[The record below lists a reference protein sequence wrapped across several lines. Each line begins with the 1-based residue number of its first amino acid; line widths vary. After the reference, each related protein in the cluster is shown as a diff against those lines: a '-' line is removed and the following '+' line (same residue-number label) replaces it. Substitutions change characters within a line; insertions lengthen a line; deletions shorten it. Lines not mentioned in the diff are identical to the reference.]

1 MCTTRSLLRRPGAEV
16 NLTSDYPFPVVGN
29 EFAGKRTLITGGT
42 KGLGAAMAQ
51 RFVASGAKVAITA
64 RSRTARDSDST
75 LFVQADLGTAAG
87 AQTVIDRIHAAWG
100 GLDILID
107 NVGASDA
114 RSGSFASL
122 ADEVWQNILDINLLS
137 AVRLDR
143 AFVPGMMERRS
154 GVVIHIGTIWHRLP
168 QPDAA
173 LAYCAAKAALSAYS
187 KGLAKAVAP
196 HGVRVNMVSP
206 GFIETEAAHSWIM
219 QIAQSEGLGEE
230 GARQQIIAR
239 SGGIPLGRTGRP
251 AEIAELVAFLA
262 SDRAAFASGA
272 DYFLDGGAFPA
283 R

>member
-1 MCTTRSLLRRPGAEV
+1 MSA
-16 NLTSDYPFPVVGN
+16 YPFPVDGN
-29 EFAGKRTLITGGT
+29 EFAGKRILITGGT

-51 RFVASGAKVAITA
+51 RFVASGAKVAVTA
-64 RSRTARDSDST
+64 RSRAAPDGDST

-87 AQTVIDRIHAAWG
+87 AQAVIDRIHDAWG

-114 RSGSFASL
+114 PSGSFASL
-122 ADEVWQNILDINLLS
+122 SDEVWQSILEVNLLS

-154 GVVIHIGTIWHRLP
+154 GIVIHIGTIWHRLP

-173 LAYCAAKAALSAYS
+173 LAYCAAKSALASYS

-206 GFIETEAAHSWIM
+206 GFIETEAAHSWIV
-219 QIAQSEGLGEE
+219 QIARSEGIGEE

>member
-1 MCTTRSLLRRPGAEV
+1 M
-16 NLTSDYPFPVVGN
+16 
-29 EFAGKRTLITGGT
+29 
-42 KGLGAAMAQ
+42 
-51 RFVASGAKVAITA
+51 
-64 RSRTARDSDST
+64 
-75 LFVQADLGTAAG
+75 
-87 AQTVIDRIHAAWG
+87 
-100 GLDILID
+100 
-107 NVGASDA
+107 
-114 RSGSFASL
+114 
-122 ADEVWQNILDINLLS
+122 LS

-143 AFVPGMMERRS
+143 AFVPGMTERRS

-173 LAYCAAKAALSAYS
+173 LAYCAAKSALSSYS

-219 QIAQSEGLGEE
+219 QIARSEGIAEE

>member
-1 MCTTRSLLRRPGAEV
+1 MSA
-16 NLTSDYPFPVVGN
+16 YPFPVDGN
-29 EFAGKRTLITGGT
+29 EFAGKRVLITGGT
-42 KGLGAAMAQ
+42 KGLGAAMTQ
-51 RFVASGAKVAITA
+51 RFAVSGAKVAVTA
-64 RSRTARDSDST
+64 RSRAASDGDAS

-87 AQTVIDRIHAAWG
+87 AQAVIDRIHAAWG

-107 NVGASDA
+107 NVGASDVP
-114 RSGSFASL
+114 SGSFASL
-122 ADEVWQNILDINLLS
+122 SDEVWQRILEVNLLS
-137 AVRLDR
+137 AIRLDR

-154 GVVIHIGTIWHRLP
+154 GIVIHIGTIWHRLP
-168 QPDAA
+168 QPDTA
-173 LAYCAAKAALSAYS
+173 LAYCAAKSALSSYS

-206 GFIETEAAHSWIM
+206 GFIETEAAHSWIV
-219 QIAQSEGLGEE
+219 QIAQSEGIGEE
-230 GARQQIIAR
+230 AARQQIIAR
-239 SGGIPLGRTGRP
+239 SGGIPVGRTGRP

>member
-1 MCTTRSLLRRPGAEV
+1 LA
-16 NLTSDYPFPVVGN
+16 SDYPFAVDRN
-29 EFAGKRTLITGGT
+29 EFTGKRVLITGGT
-42 KGLGAAMAQ
+42 KGLGGAIAQ

-64 RSRTARDSDST
+64 RSPGAPNSGST
-75 LFVQADLGTAAG
+75 LFVRADLGTAAG
-87 AQTVIDRIHAAWG
+87 VQAVIDRIHDAWG

-114 RSGSFASL
+114 RSGSFESL
-122 ADEVWQNILDINLLS
+122 SDEVWQSILEINLLS

-143 AFVPGMMERRS
+143 ALVPGMMERRS

-187 KGLAKAVAP
+187 KGLAKAAAP
-196 HGVRVNMVSP
+196 QGVRVNMVSP
-206 GFIETEAAHSWIM
+206 GFIETEAAHDWIM
-219 QIAQSEGLGEE
+219 QIAGSQGIAEE
-230 GARQQIIAR
+230 AARQQIIAR

-262 SDRAAFASGA
+262 SDRAAFASGV

>member
-1 MCTTRSLLRRPGAEV
+1 M
-16 NLTSDYPFPVVGN
+16 TSDFPVDGK

-42 KGLGAAMAQ
+42 LGLGAAMAR
-51 RFVASGAKVAITA
+51 RFLASGAKVAVTA
-64 RSRTARDSDST
+64 RRPPAGAGDSM

-87 AQTVIDRIHAAWG
+87 SRTVIDRIRDAWG

-107 NVGASDA
+107 NVGASDTT
-114 RSGSFASL
+114 GGGFASL
-122 ADEVWQNILDINLLS
+122 SDEVWQSILEINLLS

-143 AFVPGMMERRS
+143 AFVPGMMERKS
-154 GVVIHIGTIWHRLP
+154 GIVIHIGTIWHRLP

-173 LAYCAAKAALSAYS
+173 LAYCAAKAALSGYS
-187 KGLAKAVAP
+187 KGLAKAAAP

-206 GFIETEAAHSWIM
+206 GFIETEAAHGWIM
-219 QIAQSEGLGEE
+219 QIAQSEGIGEE
-230 GARQQIIAR
+230 AARQQIIAR

>member
-1 MCTTRSLLRRPGAEV
+1 MM
-16 NLTSDYPFPVVGN
+16 SDYPFPIVGN

-51 RFVASGAKVAITA
+51 RFVASGAKVAVTA
-64 RSRTARDSDST
+64 RSRAARDSDST

-87 AQTVIDRIHAAWG
+87 TQAVIDRIHDTWG
-100 GLDILID
+100 GVDILID
-107 NVGASDA
+107 NVGGSDA
-114 RSGSFASL
+114 GSGSFASL
-122 ADEVWQNILDINLLS
+122 SDEVWQSMLEINLLS

-143 AFVPGMMERRS
+143 ALVPGMMERRS
-154 GVVIHIGTIWHRLP
+154 GVVIHVGTIWHRLP

-173 LAYCAAKAALSAYS
+173 LAYCAAKAALSTYS
-187 KGLAKAVAP
+187 KGLAKAAAP

-206 GFIETEAAHSWIM
+206 GFIETEAAHGWIM
-219 QIAQSEGLGEE
+219 QIAQSEGIGEE
-230 GARQQIIAR
+230 AARQQIIAR

-262 SDRAAFASGA
+262 SDRAAFASGV

>member
-1 MCTTRSLLRRPGAEV
+1 MMSE
-16 NLTSDYPFPVVGN
+16 YPFPVVGN

-42 KGLGAAMAQ
+42 KGLGAAMVQ
-51 RFVASGAKVAITA
+51 RFVASGAKVAVTA
-64 RSRTARDSDST
+64 RSRDARDSDS

-87 AQTVIDRIHAAWG
+87 AQAVIDRIHDAWG
-100 GLDILID
+100 GVDILIN
-107 NVGASDA
+107 NVGASDS
-114 RSGSFASL
+114 RTGSFASL
-122 ADEVWQNILDINLLS
+122 SDEVWQSILELNLLS

-187 KGLAKAVAP
+187 KGLAKAAAP
-196 HGVRVNMVSP
+196 QGVRVNMVSP
-206 GFIETEAAHSWIM
+206 GFIETEAAHGWIM
-219 QIAQSEGLGEE
+219 QIAQSEGIAEE
-230 GARQQIIAR
+230 AARQQIIAR

-262 SDRAAFASGA
+262 SDRAAFASGV

>member
-1 MCTTRSLLRRPGAEV
+1 MM
-16 NLTSDYPFPVVGN
+16 SDDPFSIVGN

-51 RFVASGAKVAITA
+51 RFAASGAKVAVTA
-64 RSRTARDSDST
+64 RSRAERDDGST

-87 AQTVIDRIHAAWG
+87 VQAVIDRIHDAWG
-100 GLDILID
+100 GVDILID
-107 NVGASDA
+107 NLGGSDA
-114 RSGSFASL
+114 SSGSVVSL
-122 ADEVWQNILDINLLS
+122 SDEVWQSILDINLLS

-143 AFVPGMMERRS
+143 ALVPGMMARRF

-219 QIAQSEGLGEE
+219 QIAQSEGIGEE
-230 GARQQIIAR
+230 AARQRIIAR

-262 SDRAAFASGA
+262 SDRAAFASGV

>member
-1 MCTTRSLLRRPGAEV
+1 MASE
-16 NLTSDYPFPVVGN
+16 FPVEGK

-42 KGLGAAMAQ
+42 KGLGAAMAR
-51 RFVASGAKVAITA
+51 RFLASGAKVAITA
-64 RSRTARDSDST
+64 RAPAPGAGDST
-75 LFVQADLGTAAG
+75 LFVKADLGTAAG
-87 AQTVIDRIHAAWG
+87 CRTVADRIHEAWG

-107 NVGASDA
+107 NVGASDVT
-114 RSGSFASL
+114 GGDIASL
-122 ADEVWQNILDINLLS
+122 SDEAWQRTLDVNLLS

-154 GVVIHIGTIWHRLP
+154 GIIIHIGTIWHRLP
-168 QPDAA
+168 QPDHA
-173 LAYCAAKAALSAYS
+173 LVYCAAKAALSSYS
-187 KGLAKAVAP
+187 KGLAKAAAP

-206 GFIETEAAHSWIM
+206 GFIETEAAYGWIM
-219 QIAQSEGLGEE
+219 HIAGSEGIGEE
-230 GARQQIIAR
+230 EARQKIIAR

-262 SDRAAFASGA
+262 SDRAAFASGV

>member
-1 MCTTRSLLRRPGAEV
+1 MASV
-16 NLTSDYPFPVVGN
+16 YPFPVIGN
-29 EFAGKRTLITGGT
+29 EFADKRTLITGGT

-51 RFVASGAKVAITA
+51 RFAASGAKVAIAA
-64 RSRTARDSDST
+64 RSRAAHDSDST

-107 NVGASDA
+107 NVGASDSH
-114 RSGSFASL
+114 SGSFASL
-122 ADEVWQNILDINLLS
+122 SDEVWQSILDVNLLS

-187 KGLAKAVAP
+187 KGLAKAAAP
-196 HGVRVNMVSP
+196 QGVRVNMVSP

-219 QIAQSEGLGEE
+219 HIARTEGMEEE

-262 SDRAAFASGA
+262 SDRAAFTSGV
-272 DYFLDGGAFPA
+272 DYFLDGGAFAA

>member
-1 MCTTRSLLRRPGAEV
+1 MASE
-16 NLTSDYPFPVVGN
+16 YPFSVVGN

-51 RFVASGAKVAITA
+51 RFVAGGAKVAITA
-64 RSRTARDSDST
+64 RSRAEHGTDST

-87 AQTVIDRIHAAWG
+87 TQTVIDRIHAAWG
-100 GLDILID
+100 GVDILID
-107 NVGASDA
+107 NVGASDS

-122 ADEVWQNILDINLLS
+122 SDEVWQSILEVNLLS

-143 AFVPGMMERRS
+143 ALVPGMMERRS
-154 GVVIHIGTIWHRLP
+154 GVVIHVGTIWHRLP

-219 QIAQSEGLGEE
+219 QIAQSEGIGEE
-230 GARQQIIAR
+230 AARQQIIAR

-262 SDRAAFASGA
+262 SDRAAFASGV

>member
-1 MCTTRSLLRRPGAEV
+1 M
-16 NLTSDYPFPVVGN
+16 TSDHPFPVDRN
-29 EFAGKRTLITGGT
+29 EFAGKRVLITGGT

-64 RSRTARDSDST
+64 RSRAARDSDST
-75 LFVQADLGTAAG
+75 LFVRADLSTAAG
-87 AQTVIDRIHAAWG
+87 AQTVIDRIHDAWG

-114 RSGSFASL
+114 RSGSFAALS
-122 ADEVWQNILDINLLS
+122 DEVWQNTLNINLLS
-137 AVRLDR
+137 AIRLDR

-187 KGLAKAVAP
+187 KGLAKAVAAQ
-196 HGVRVNMVSP
+196 GVRVNMVSP

-219 QIAQSEGLGEE
+219 EIARSQGIEEE

-262 SDRAAFASGA
+262 SDRAAFASGV

>member
-1 MCTTRSLLRRPGAEV
+1 MSA
-16 NLTSDYPFPVVGN
+16 YPFPVDGN

-51 RFVASGAKVAITA
+51 RFVASGAKVAVTA
-64 RSRTARDSDST
+64 RSRAASDGDST

-87 AQTVIDRIHAAWG
+87 AQAVIDRIHDAWG

-114 RSGSFASL
+114 SAGSFASL
-122 ADEVWQNILDINLLS
+122 SDEVWQNILEVNLLS

-143 AFVPGMMERRS
+143 AFVPGMTERRS

-173 LAYCAAKAALSAYS
+173 LAYCAAKSALSSYS

-219 QIAQSEGLGEE
+219 QIARSEGIAEE